1 LKKIVREVGVSIEKS
16 FVEQVQVFKSSS
28 RLYTH
33 FLLPKTRIE
42 HETFKM
48 TGKQTWRHLFTL
60 LKLAEMGA
68 HRRIAKI
75 STEYLAEKLGMSQ
88 QTASRHLIELDKMKW
103 IKRTITPEGC
113 LIKISEVG
121 AKELKRL
128 YSNLRSLIE
137 AVYPPSITLE
147 GTVFTGLGEGAYY
160 VTREP
165 YRRQFMEK
173 LGFDPYPGTLNLR
186 LTTDYD
192 VKTRSELE
200 VYPAVEIKGFKSE
213 NRTYGNVKCYPAII
227 ENKVKGALISALRGH
242 YDTSVVE
249 IIASTFLRKKL
260 KLKDGHKVKVEV
272 LTLP

>member
-1 LKKIVREVGVSIEKS
+1 
-16 FVEQVQVFKSSS
+16 
-28 RLYTH
+28 
-33 FLLPKTRIE
+33 
-42 HETFKM
+42 M
-48 TGKQTWRHLFTL
+48 TEKQTWRHLFTL

-113 LIKISEVG
+113 LIKITDTG
-121 AKELKRL
+121 TKELKKL
-128 YSNLRSLIE
+128 YSNLRFLIE
-137 AVYPPSITLE
+137 AAYPPSITLE

-160 VTREP
+160 VTRDP
-165 YRRQFMEK
+165 YRKQFIEK

-200 VYPAVEIKGFKSE
+200 AYPAVEIQGFKNE
-213 NRTYGNVKCYPAII
+213 NRTYGNVKCYPATI
-227 ENKVKGALISALRGH
+227 ENKAKGALISALRGH
-242 YDTSVVE
+242 YDASIVE
-249 IIASTFLRKKL
+249 IIAPVFLRNKL
-260 KLKDGHKVKVEV
+260 KIKDGHKVKVEI